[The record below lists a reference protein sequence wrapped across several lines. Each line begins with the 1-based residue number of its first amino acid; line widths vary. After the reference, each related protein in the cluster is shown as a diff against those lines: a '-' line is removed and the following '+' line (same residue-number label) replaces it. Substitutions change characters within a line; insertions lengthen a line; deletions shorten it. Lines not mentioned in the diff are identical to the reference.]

1 MAPWGIG
8 ARLVFGGLAYLS
20 VMYITPLDSLDAISK
35 QKRIIGLQLAHV
47 RLLKIFSFSTRN
59 WPHNCHIMF
68 LTMRMLR
75 FPRMLVEKYGKLPGS
90 V

>member
-59 WPHNCHIMF
+59 WPHNCHI
-68 LTMRMLR
+68 TLR
-75 FPRMLVEKYGKLPGS
+75 SRRPKWFWIRILY
-90 V
+90 